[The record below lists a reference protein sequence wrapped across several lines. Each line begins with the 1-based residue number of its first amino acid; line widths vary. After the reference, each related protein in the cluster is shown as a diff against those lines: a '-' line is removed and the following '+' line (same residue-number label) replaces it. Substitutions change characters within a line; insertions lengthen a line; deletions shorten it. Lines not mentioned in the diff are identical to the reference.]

1 MMPQLVLDNL
11 WPWVAQ
17 ISILG
22 LIAALLPA
30 ILRIRHPRS
39 HLIYCHSVL
48 VVCLALP
55 MVQPWRHRTIVV
67 GPVVAPQAAPV
78 PSVPMAPQGSVFPWG
93 AALAWL
99 IVSGAAVR
107 LSWTALGLWRIRCH
121 RIASA
126 PLHPLPESIQEMSS
140 RLGVNATFCISPG
153 GIGPVTFGFL
163 NPVVLLP
170 ETFLSMDASAQ
181 RGIVCH
187 ELLHIKR
194 RDWLITLLEEIVAA
208 AFWFHPAFWWL
219 LGQTRLSRE
228 QIVDAEVVRVIS
240 DREPYINALLAIA
253 GVRPELDLA
262 PASLFLRRRHL
273 LQRMH
278 SLLSEV
284 SMSRF
289 RLVSSYASIAVVL
302 AAVVWAGTVS
312 FPLKGLAEIKR
323 APAPVIAPVA
333 VPPQNSPGYVVNIRP
348 LSYPA
353 DAIQKKIEGT
363 VAVEL
368 TFNADG
374 RITDSRVL
382 SGPDELRASA
392 LESAL
397 RGNYG
402 INVAR
407 TLQVLVDFKL
417 ADAPQAGQ
425 RGGGRSVTAVPPPPA
440 APPSPAPPF
449 RNANANAVVESF
461 DIRGLSDPQLSDLRQ
476 RVKGL
481 EGQPAGQALSQIGQA
496 IRDSGITTN
505 YAVVPA
511 AGLNGNIDDKVRIM
525 LMFGNPPG
533 TTIHTPFG
541 DLVTARIA
549 TPFGDVQAP
558 GVPTIPPISKVD
570 PVYPPLALQARIQGV
585 VVLDALINNEGRVEN
600 MRVVTGHP
608 LLVQTAFEAVK
619 QWVFPTQTTPTRT
632 SVVVN
637 FQLPQ

>member
-1 MMPQLVLDNL
+1 MMPQSVLDNL

-22 LIAALLPA
+22 FIGALLPA

-55 MVQPWRHRTIVV
+55 MIQPWRHRTIV
-67 GPVVAPQAAPV
+67 AAPMIAAQPV
-78 PSVPMAPQGSVFPWG
+78 PLTSVPMAPQPSVFPWM
-93 AALAWL
+93 AVSAWL

-126 PLHPLPESIQEMSS
+126 PLHPLAESIQEISS
-140 RLGVNATFCISPG
+140 RLGVNASFCVSSS

-163 NPVVLLP
+163 KPVVLLP
-170 ETFLSMDASAQ
+170 ETFLSMDSPAQ

-253 GVRPELDLA
+253 GIRPELDLA
-262 PASLFLRRRHL
+262 PASLFSRRRHL

-289 RLVSSYASIAVVL
+289 RLVSSYVSIAVLL
-302 AAVVWAGTVS
+302 AAVVWAGAVS
-312 FPLKGLAEIKR
+312 FPLNGLAEIKR
-323 APAPVIAPVA
+323 VPAPALAPVA
-333 VPPQNSPGYVVNIRP
+333 APSQNPPGYVMNIRP

-363 VAVEL
+363 VAIEL
-368 TFNADG
+368 TFNAEG
-374 RITDSRVL
+374 RIIDSRVL

-397 RGNYG
+397 RGNYS

-417 ADAPQAGQ
+417 ADARTPGP
-425 RGGGRSVTAVPPPPA
+425 RGGAGNALGVPPPP
-440 APPSPAPPF
+440 PPPPPAPLF
-449 RNANANAVVESF
+449 RNMNGNAVVESF
-461 DIRGLSDPQLSDLRQ
+461 DIRGLPDPQLSDLRQ
-476 RVKGL
+476 RLKSL
-481 EGQPAGQALSQIGQA
+481 EGQTDGQVVRQIGQA
-496 IRDSGITTN
+496 IRDIGITTN

-511 AGLNGNIDDKVRIM
+511 AVNENKVTMM
-525 LMFGNPPG
+525 LIFGNPPG
-533 TTIHTPFG
+533 GTIKTPFG
-541 DLVTARIA
+541 DLVATRMA

-558 GVPTIPPISKVD
+558 SVPAIPPLSKVD
-570 PVYPPLALQARIQGV
+570 PIYPPLALQARIQGI
-585 VVLDALINNEGRVEN
+585 VVLEVLINNEGRVEN
-600 MRVVTGHP
+600 LRVVTGHP
-608 LLVQTAFEAVK
+608 LLLTAAVDAVK

-632 SVVVN
+632 SVVLN